1 MAWGGTVMWNQ
12 VYNPFGNTTLSTIAA
27 AIPVV
32 TLLVLIASG
41 RVKAHIA
48 AIIALV
54 LANLVAIFLFTMPAN
69 MSIRASLLGVV
80 TGFFPIGWIGLNVIF
95 MYQLTVTAGRF
106 EALKRAVGG
115 VTADR
120 RLQLLLIAFSF
131 GAFFEGASGFGTPV
145 AITGAILIGLGFS
158 PLAASGLS
166 LIANTAPVA
175 YGALGTP
182 IQGLASVTGL
192 DPYILGAMVGRQLPV
207 FSLIVPFW
215 VVWAFAGWRGMKDVW
230 PAILVTGVSF
240 AVPQFLISNY
250 INPWIVDIGASLISM
265 GCLILFLK
273 VWQPKELWLSPAL
286 RGNDE
291 SASTMAP
298 AKLIDPTPLTSGELF
313 TALLPWIILCAILL
327 VWGTGW
333 FKAAVNPI
341 FTWNYAVPELHNMIN
356 KVAPVVPKPTPE
368 GAVFSFTYLSFTGTG
383 MLIAAVIAGFIMGLS
398 PGKIIT
404 EYGRTI
410 RLCAYSLITISAM
423 LAIGTLTRLSGVD
436 ATLGLAFAA
445 TGVLYPFFGTLL
457 GWLGVAL
464 TGSDTA
470 SNILFGNL
478 QKITSEQLN
487 LSPILMAAANS
498 SGGVMGKMIDAQSIV
513 VASTATNWFGHEG
526 TILRFVFKHSI
537 ALACLVG
544 LFVMLQ
550 AYVYPFTEMVLK

>member
-1 MAWGGTVMWNQ
+1 MWNQ
-12 VYNPFGNTTLSTIAA
+12 IYNPLGNTALSTIAA
-27 AIPVV
+27 AVPVV

-41 RVKAHIA
+41 KVKAHIA
-48 AIIALV
+48 AIIAV
-54 LANLVAIFLFTMPAN
+54 ILANLITIFVFTMPAG
-69 MSIRASLLGVV
+69 MSIRASILGVV
-80 TGFFPIGWIGLNVIF
+80 SGFFPIGWIVLNVIF
-95 MYQLTVTAGRF
+95 LYRITVATGKF
-106 EALKRAVGG
+106 ELLKRAVGG
-115 VTADR
+115 VTEDR

-145 AITGAILIGLGFS
+145 AITGAVLIGLGFS

-182 IQGLASVTGL
+182 IQGLATVTGI
-192 DPYILGAMVGRQLPV
+192 DPFLLGAMVGRQLPI
-207 FSLIVPFW
+207 FSLMVPFW
-215 VVWAFAGWRGMKDVW
+215 VVWAFAGWKGMKDIW
-230 PAILVTGVSF
+230 PAILVTGLSF
-240 AVPQFLISNY
+240 AIPQFVISNY

-273 VWQPKELWLSPAL
+273 VWQPKVLWLSPVL
-286 RGNDE
+286 RGKDE
-291 SASTMAP
+291 SAATMATP
-298 AKLIDPTPLTSGELF
+298 KLMDKTPLTQSELWS
-313 TALLPWIILCAILL
+313 ALLPWIIVCILML
-327 VWGTGW
+327 IWGNDA
-333 FKAAVNPI
+333 FKAWANSH
-341 FTWNYAVPELHNMIN
+341 FTWNYEVPDLDKMIN
-356 KVAPVVPKPTPE
+356 TVPPVAAKPTVQR
-368 GAVFSFTYLSFTGTG
+368 AVFGFTYLSFTGTG
-383 MLIAAVIAGFIMGLS
+383 MLIAAIISGFLMGFSPAKMIA
-398 PGKIIT
+398 
-404 EYGRTI
+404 EYGRTL
-410 RLCAYSLITISAM
+410 RVCAISLITISAM

-470 SNILFGNL
+470 SNVLFGNL
-478 QKITSEQLN
+478 QKITSEQLG

-513 VASTATNWFGHEG
+513 VASTATNWYGHEG

-550 AYVYPFTEMVLK
+550 AYIYPFTAMVIAK

>member
-1 MAWGGTVMWNQ
+1 MWNQ
-12 VYNPFGNTTLSTIAA
+12 VYNPFGNATLSTIAA
-27 AIPVV
+27 AVPVV
-32 TLLVLIASG
+32 SLLLMIASG

-54 LANLVAIFLFTMPAN
+54 ITNLVTIFLFTMPAN
-69 MSIRASLLGVV
+69 MSIRASILGIVS
-80 TGFFPIGWIGLNVIF
+80 GFFPIGWIVLNVIF
-95 MYQLTVTAGRF
+95 MYQLTVRAGRF
-106 EALKRAVGG
+106 ETLKRAVGG
-115 VTADR
+115 VTPDR

-145 AITGAILIGLGFS
+145 AITGSILIGLGFS

-207 FSLIVPFW
+207 FSVIVPFW
-215 VVWAFAGWRGMKDVW
+215 VVWAFAGFKGMKQIW
-230 PAILVTGVSF
+230 PAILVTGLSF
-240 AVPQFLISNY
+240 AIPQFLISNY
-250 INPWIVDIGASLISM
+250 INPWIVDIGSSLISM
-265 GCLILFLK
+265 GCLILFLRI
-273 VWQPKELWLSPAL
+273 WQPSELWLSPAL

-298 AKLIDPTPLTSGELF
+298 PKLVDTAPLQPGELF
-313 TALLPWIILCAILL
+313 TALLPWIILCVILL
-327 VWGTGW
+327 IWGTDW
-333 FKAAVNPI
+333 FKHAVNPI
-341 FTWNYAVPELHNMIN
+341 FTWNYPVPELHSMIN
-356 KVAPVVPKPTPE
+356 KVAPVVPTPTKE
-368 GAVFSFTYLSFTGTG
+368 SAVFSFTYVSFTGTG
-383 MLIAAVIAGFIMGLS
+383 MLLAAIIAGLIMGLS
-398 PGKIIT
+398 PGKIVA

-410 RLCAYSLITISAM
+410 KLCAYSLITISAM

-478 QKITSEQLN
+478 QKITSQQLG

-513 VASTATNWFGHEG
+513 VASTATNWYGHEG

-550 AYVYPFTEMVLK
+550 AYVWPFTEMVLK